1 MAELLPFIT
10 TIMAIIAVSV
20 IGLITGLLILGI
32 DRKLAAHMQA
42 RVGPP
47 ILQPFTDIRKLLLKE
62 NVIPENAISWL
73 FNAAP
78 LVGLASSLTIL
89 MYLPIGGVPAILGG
103 NGDVILI
110 MYLLTIPALAMVAGG
125 FASGSPYA
133 TVGAQREMITMISYE
148 LPLATAFIAIA
159 WRLSQAGVTEP
170 FTLAALTSVPIWSVV
185 GPLGF
190 ISCLLLLVVLIL
202 VTPGELSRVPFDT
215 PEAETELAG
224 GLLVEYSGRNL
235 AMFYLAQGVKTV
247 VMASLIVALFLPWS
261 IGSALPGIGLGGILL
276 DALFF
281 LVKLL
286 AVTFIAVSLI
296 RVAVARFRINQVVTI
311 YWWYVGGAG
320 VLALI
325 LLLLDAAGS
334 V

>member
-1 MAELLPFIT
+1 MAEFLLLT
-10 TIMAIIAVSV
+10 STIVAIVAVSV

-32 DRKLAAHMQA
+32 DRKIAAHMQA

-47 ILQPFTDIRKLLLKE
+47 ILQPFADVRKLLLKE
-62 NVIPENAISWL
+62 NVVPENAISWL

-78 LVGLASSLTIL
+78 VLGLASSLTIL
-89 MYLPIGGVPAILGG
+89 LYLPVGGVPALFGG

-133 TVGAQREMITMISYE
+133 TVGAQREMVTMISYE
-148 LPLATAFIAIA
+148 LPLSIAFIAIA
-159 WRLSQAGVTEP
+159 WRLSQAGITEP
-170 FTLAALTSVPIWSVV
+170 FTLAAITSTPIWGVV
-185 GPLGF
+185 GPLGL
-190 ISCLLLLVVLIL
+190 IGCLLLFIVLIL

-235 AMFYLAQGVKTV
+235 AMFYLALGVKTM

-261 IGSALPGIGLGGILL
+261 IAAAMPGMGLGGIFL
-276 DALFF
+276 DAFLY
-281 LVKLL
+281 LVKIL

-296 RVAVARFRINQVVTI
+296 RVAVARLRINQVVTI
-311 YWWYVGGAG
+311 YWWYVGGIG

-325 LLLLDAAGS
+325 LLIIDATGG